1 VSVKEPDEPSSTFE
15 EEVMRH
21 LILQSA
27 LLHIIAHRFNISVE
41 EFGEEA
47 IALMK
52 RLAGE
57 KAPATTDAEPASEG
71 DA

>member
-1 VSVKEPDEPSSTFE
+1 
-15 EEVMRH
+15 MRH

-41 EFGEEA
+41 EFGEEVTG
-47 IALMK
+47 LMK